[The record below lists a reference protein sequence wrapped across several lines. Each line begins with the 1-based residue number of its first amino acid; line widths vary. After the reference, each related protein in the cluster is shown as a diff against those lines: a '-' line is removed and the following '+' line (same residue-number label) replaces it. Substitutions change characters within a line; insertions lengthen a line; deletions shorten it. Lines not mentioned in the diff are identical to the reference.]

1 MCKEYALRH
10 VLGSVDSFFKALF
23 LPIECSNTVKAI
35 FAEMYPSAGCV
46 QWMACAELL
55 VLPLSAS

>member
-1 MCKEYALRH
+1 MCKEYALRQ
-10 VLGSVDSFFKALF
+10 VLGSVDSFFLKL
-23 LPIECSNTVKAI
+23 LPIECSNTVKVI
-35 FAEMYPSAGCV
+35 FTEMYPSAGCV